1 MIEELAALKR
11 MTAKNKSCVNFTNV
25 VIFFYHISLQHYLT
39 VYENK
44 SQKCTFSFIKIH
56 WQSCI
61 TCKLAPYC
69 KMTQNPNSVSWHQN
83 MFTANQFQQK
93 YIK

>member
-44 SQKCTFSFIKIH
+44 SNIQLWKVTKMHLFIYKN
-56 WQSCI
+56 
-61 TCKLAPYC
+61 TLAEL
-69 KMTQNPNSVSWHQN
+69 HN
-83 MFTANQFQQK
+83 M
-93 YIK
+93 